1 MIAVP
6 VYRENRIRLTGLQR
20 SFLHMKKLF
29 IAIIA
34 FSSFVFGCK
43 DNSKTGESPLGT
55 STNNITQPIG
65 PDQDSLQKTIKDSL
79 EFARKK
85 DSILLKLTQNILTNL
100 KNKHYAAFANH
111 IHPIDGIRF
120 SPYGH
125 VDTIRHLKFSRATF
139 IAQSNKA
146 DLEMIVWGEFDGTG
160 DPIKMTL
167 NNYMRRFV
175 YDVDFVKPE
184 RLAVNEFI
192 GAGNSLNNLLS
203 VYKNCNFTESHFSG
217 FDKDYNGMDWKS
229 LRLVF
234 KERNRRFFLVGI
246 VHDEWTI

>member
-1 MIAVP
+1 
-6 VYRENRIRLTGLQR
+6 
-20 SFLHMKKLF
+20 MKKLF
-29 IAIIA
+29 IGLIA
-34 FSSFVFGCK
+34 LLLFVFGCK
-43 DNSKTGESPLGT
+43 DKSETEESVVS
-55 STNNITQPIG
+55 STNKTVQSNEHK
-65 PDQDSLQKTIKDSL
+65 QDSLQKAIQDSID
-79 EFARKK
+79 FARKK
-85 DSILLKLTQNILTNL
+85 DSILLKLTKNILTNL

-111 IHPIDGIRF
+111 IHPVDGIRF

-125 VDTIRHLKFSRATF
+125 VDTVRHVKFSRASF
-139 IAQSNKA
+139 IAQANKA

-184 RLAVNEFI
+184 KLGVNEFI
-192 GAGNSLNNLLS
+192 GTGNSLNNLLS

-217 FDKDYNGMDWKS
+217 FEKDYQGMDWKS

-234 KERNRRFFLVGI
+234 KERNKRFFLVGI

>member
-1 MIAVP
+1 
-6 VYRENRIRLTGLQR
+6 
-20 SFLHMKKLF
+20 MKKLF
-29 IAIIA
+29 IALIA
-34 FSSFVFGCK
+34 LSLFVFGCK
-43 DNSKTGESPLGT
+43 DKSETEESAES
-55 STNNITQPIG
+55 STNNTIQSNG
-65 PDQDSLQKTIKDSL
+65 PKQDSLQKAIRDSID
-79 EFARKK
+79 FARKK
-85 DSILLKLTQNILTNL
+85 DSILLKLTKNILTNL
-100 KNKHYAAFANH
+100 KNKHYSAFANH
-111 IHPIDGIRF
+111 IHPVDGIRF

-125 VDTIRHLKFSRATF
+125 VDTLRHIKFSRASF
-139 IAQSNKA
+139 IAQTNKA

-184 RLAVNEFI
+184 KLEVNEFI
-192 GAGNSLNNLLS
+192 GSGNSLNNLLS

-217 FDKDYNGMDWKS
+217 FEKDYQGMDWKS

-234 KERNRRFFLVGI
+234 KERNKRFFLVGI